1 MFFPIVYTSC
11 KGVGFE
17 LSQEETG
24 AAPEDGSKPGNKSA
38 VGGTRPGC
46 HAEAGSL
53 VEILELIMEK

>member
-38 VGGTRPGC
+38 VGGC